1 MTTEAIQAVVD
12 RDEIT
17 VSEEGIEGASR
28 VIELAAGRD
37 AFTYDNLLPPDLAAA
52 VELINQEDPAD
63 ALTATLIFLVGCAG
77 LLKLGNRVK
86 CSARYSVPMN
96 LFIASVGP
104 TGLSKTGH
112 TTKLMMRHQPT
123 SALMPKSITS
133 AWFCSGNTTAR
144 PSRERKTGHLGRF
157 RCTRTSSSTRLKL
170 LMFGSPTTRE
180 NALGH

>member
-17 VSEEGIEGASR
+17 VSEEGVEGASR

-112 TTKLMMRHQPT
+112 TTKLIDAP
-123 SALMPKSITS
+123 SAHMALPVVIALAGLRFTPPSVKL
-133 AWFCSGNTTAR
+133 SGVTF
-144 PSRERKTGHLGRF
+144 KTPIN
-157 RCTRTSSSTRLKL
+157 CTQS
-170 LMFGSPTTRE
+170 M
-180 NALGH
+180 